1 MISKKRA
8 QEHTNLATDVIRYVK
23 KKLWICRIA
32 LAISL
37 AGNALLA
44 AVLIFR

>member
-1 MISKKRA
+1 MNKKRQ
-8 QEHTNLATDVIRYVK
+8 QERTNLATDVIRYIK

-37 AGNALLA
+37 AVNVLLA
-44 AVLIFR
+44 VLLMCR